1 MLSSLR
7 NSATRVVA
15 PVAAQAARSMAIKAV
30 NPNLKKVVFVDGVR
44 TPFCVAG
51 TEYEDMMAH
60 DLLREAIKGLM
71 ARSEITGDE
80 IDYCL
85 MGTVI
90 QEVLTSNIAR
100 EASMGAGLPTKIVAH
115 TSTQA
120 CISANTCTATGMGLI
135 QTDHCDVVMAGG
147 VEVMSD
153 LPIRFSR
160 PIRKRLLKLGKA
172 KTPQAKLAL
181 FSGLGLADLT
191 PQAPGVAEFSTGE
204 IMGYSADCLAASFS
218 ISRRDQDAFAA
229 RSHQAAQDA
238 TDKGLFKHELIP
250 VIGSKGN
257 TVSADNGIRPTS
269 IEKLGALKPAF
280 IKPHGTVTAASS
292 SFLTDGASASLI
304 TSEEYAKSRGIKYRS
319 LLKDFCFAGCDPKT
333 QLLLGPAH
341 STAALLKR
349 NNLKMTDI
357 DIIEFHEAFA
367 GQVLS
372 NIAALNS
379 DAWCKEN
386 LGRDRVGEMRI
397 DIMNTRGGSLSL
409 GHPFGA
415 TGTRLIKCATERLKF
430 EDKKLALVT
439 ACAAGGQ
446 GVAML
451 IERVPNY

>member
-1 MLSSLR
+1 MRTGLTR
-7 NSATRVVA
+7 AAAATG
-15 PVAAQAARSMAIKAV
+15 ARSMAVRAA
-30 NPNLKKVVFVDGVR
+30 NPNLKKVVFVDGAR

-51 TEYEDMMAH
+51 TEFEDLMAH

-71 ARSEITGDE
+71 AKSQITGE
-80 IDYCL
+80 EVDYCL

-100 EASMGAGLPTKIVAH
+100 EASMGAGLPLKTNCH
-115 TSTQA
+115 TITQA
-120 CISANTCTATGMGLI
+120 CISSNACTATGMGLI
-135 QTDHCDVVMAGG
+135 QTDHADVVMCGG

-172 KTPQAKLAL
+172 KTTQAKIAL
-181 FSGLGLADLT
+181 FSGLGLGDLA

-204 IMGYSADCLAASFS
+204 IMGYSADRLAHKFGV
-218 ISRRDQDAFAA
+218 SRAEQDAYAA
-229 RSHQAAQDA
+229 RSHACAQDA
-238 TDKGLFKHELIP
+238 TDKGLFKGELVP
-250 VIGSKGN
+250 VMGSKGN
-257 TVSADNGIRPTS
+257 FVSVDNGIRPTTV
-269 IEKLGALKPAF
+269 EKLGSLKPAF

-304 TSEEYAKSRGIKYRS
+304 TSEQYAKERGIQYRS
-319 LLKDFCFAGCDPKT
+319 HLKDFCFASCDPKT
-333 QLLLGPAH
+333 ELLLGPTY

-349 NNLKMTDI
+349 NNLKLSDI

-367 GQVLS
+367 GQVLA
-372 NIAALNS
+372 NINAMNS
-379 DAWCKEN
+379 DSWCKEH
-386 LGRDRVGEMRI
+386 LKQDKVGEMKV

-415 TGTRLIKCATERLKF
+415 TGTRLIKCASERLKY
-430 EDKKLALVT
+430 EDKQLALVT
-439 ACAAGGQ
+439 ACAAGGI

>member
-1 MLSSLR
+1 MR
-7 NSATRVVA
+7 TG
-15 PVAAQAARSMAIKAV
+15 AARTIARTAMRSMAIKAP
-30 NPNLKKVVFVDGVR
+30 NPNLKKVVFVDAAR

-51 TEYEDMMAH
+51 TEFEDLMAH

-71 ARSEITGDE
+71 AKSEITGEE

-100 EASMGAGLPTKIVAH
+100 EAAMGAGLPTKMVAH

-172 KTPQAKLAL
+172 KTTQAKLNL
-181 FSGLGLADLT
+181 LSGLTMADLT

-204 IMGYSADCLAASFS
+204 IMGYSADKLAASFS
-218 ISRRDQDAFAA
+218 ISRADQDKFAA
-229 RSHQAAQDA
+229 RSHQRAQDA
-238 TDKGLFKHELIP
+238 TDQGLFKGEIIP
-250 VIGSKGN
+250 VAGTKGKM
-257 TVSADNGIRPTS
+257 VSVDNGIRPTTV
-269 IEKLGALKPAF
+269 EKLGGLKPAF
-280 IKPHGTVTAASS
+280 VKPHGTVTAASS
-292 SFLTDGASASLI
+292 SFLTDGASASII

-319 LLKDFCFAGCDPKT
+319 LLKDFVFAGCDPKT

-341 STAALLKR
+341 STAQLLKR
-349 NNLKMTDI
+349 NNLKMSDI

-372 NIAALNS
+372 NIAALDS

-386 LGRDRVGEMRI
+386 LGMDKVGEMRVE
-397 DIMNTRGGSLSL
+397 IMNTRGGSLSL

-415 TGTRLIKCATERLKF
+415 TGTRLLKCATERLKF
-430 EDKKLALVT
+430 EDKKLALIT

-451 IERVPNY
+451 VERVPNY

>member
-1 MLSSLR
+1 
-7 NSATRVVA
+7 
-15 PVAAQAARSMAIKAV
+15 
-30 NPNLKKVVFVDGVR
+30 
-44 TPFCVAG
+44 
-51 TEYEDMMAH
+51 MAH

-71 ARSEITGDE
+71 AKSEITAE
-80 IDYCL
+80 EVDYCL

-100 EASMGAGLPTKIVAH
+100 EASMGAGLPTKMVAH

-172 KTPQAKLAL
+172 KTTQAKLNL
-181 FSGLGLADLT
+181 LSGLTMADLT

-204 IMGYSADCLAASFS
+204 IMGYSADKLAASFG
-218 ISRRDQDAFAA
+218 ISRVDQDTFAA

-238 TDKGLFKHELIP
+238 TDAGHYKGELIP
-250 VIGSKGN
+250 VMGSKGKMV
-257 TVSADNGIRPTS
+257 TVDNGIRPTS
-269 IEKLGALKPAF
+269 VEKLGALKPAF

-319 LLKDFCFAGCDPKT
+319 LLKDFCFAGCDPKQ

-386 LGRDRVGEMRI
+386 VGMDKVGEMKV

-415 TGTRLIKCATERLKF
+415 TGTRLIKTATERLKF